1 MPKVL
6 AFDIGI
12 KNLAFCIL
20 ENQRVLSLHNVNL
33 LDPVEPIIC
42 GQCKSKAS
50 YRVGEGVHCKRHV
63 PKTHTI
69 IPELSKKIPSNKA
82 MKELIKTH
90 NCEAKGATNEKCI
103 EALATRFALPVTQP
117 KSANASHVSL
127 EIIHDALR
135 TFAQESWTLFE
146 GCTHVLLENQ
156 PAFKNPHMKSVQV
169 LLFAVLR
176 EQFLK
181 HGQTPSYHFIHA
193 KKKIQDAPAGD
204 AGYTERKH
212 KSEERVYQLFESGSI
227 INPVLYEKWKNAS
240 KKSDMA
246 DAICMAVDFPR

>member
-1 MPKVL
+1 MPKTL

-20 ENQRVLSLHNVNL
+20 ENKSVLSLQNVNL

-42 GQCKSKAS
+42 SQCKSKAS

-69 IPELSKKIPSNKA
+69 IPELAKKIPSNKA

-90 NCEAKGATNEKCI
+90 NCEAKGSTNEKCI

-135 TFAQESWTLFE
+135 AFASEQWPTFS

-156 PAFKNPHMKSVQV
+156 PAFKNPHM
-169 LLFAVLR
+169 
-176 EQFLK
+176 
-181 HGQTPSYHFIHA
+181 
-193 KKKIQDAPAGD
+193 
-204 AGYTERKH
+204 
-212 KSEERVYQLFESGSI
+212 
-227 INPVLYEKWKNAS
+227 N
-240 KKSDMA
+240 
-246 DAICMAVDFPR
+246 C